1 MLKATD
7 IRFHAVAKLIKREL
21 FTGLYFPQG
30 RLYEDTG
37 VMYKVIFRA
46 EKVGYVNRKIYNYY
60 YNSLSISKSE
70 FNTKKFDLMHFTNE
84 IEEFLKKEK
93 SFEVCKKNYLNFK
106 TDAYLSLYRDINK
119 CDKEYTKQYIK
130 ELNAISNIGYKI
142 LISSGVQSKNKLK
155 FALKAIIY

>member
-1 MLKATD
+1 
-7 IRFHAVAKLIKREL
+7 
-21 FTGLYFPQG
+21 
-30 RLYEDTG
+30 
-37 VMYKVIFRA
+37 
-46 EKVGYVNRKIYNYY
+46 
-60 YNSLSISKSE
+60 
-70 FNTKKFDLMHFTNE
+70 MHFTNE